1 MINKTSTKLL
11 ILMTVLIPYLVL
23 VGYSI
28 SVFPDLPDELESG
41 FPRIMVFLP
50 AFIATMLPATYGI
63 MIFFFGH
70 YLKKAHLFTIAA
82 FMDLGMIGLI
92 GAVYMIKDSST

>member
-1 MINKTSTKLL
+1 MIEKTSTKLL
-11 ILMTVLIPYLVL
+11 MLMLVL
-23 VGYSI
+23 VPYFVLIGYTI
-28 SVFPDLPDELESG
+28 GVYPDLPEELENG

-50 AFIATMLPATYGI
+50 AFIATILPATYGV
-63 MIFFFGH
+63 MVFFFGH

-92 GAVYMIKDSST
+92 GAVYFIKDSSA

>member
-1 MINKTSTKLL
+1 MIDKTSTKLL
-11 ILMTVLIPYLVL
+11 ILMTVLVPYFMLVA
-23 VGYSI
+23 YSI
-28 SVFPDLPDELESG
+28 AVYPDLPEKLESG

-50 AFIATMLPATYGI
+50 AFIATMLPATFGI
-63 MIFFFGH
+63 MVFFFGH